1 MLVERK
7 KNNVNVPDFNGV
19 VEVKHSIKGRIRY
32 RVPRLKGDNT
42 LADYITSQLSKVKFI
57 SHVEAS
63 AVTGSLLIKMVNGD
77 YRGGDSNMLTAA
89 IVKLLSLEEEIN
101 KKKDALVTRELSNMK
116 EVLNLAVYNKTKG
129 ILDIKSIYLIAVM
142 IFAIRG
148 IRTAPRMLPNGY
160 TMARWAFKE
169 I

>member
-1 MLVERK
+1 
-7 KNNVNVPDFNGV
+7 
-19 VEVKHSIKGRIRY
+19 
-32 RVPRLKGDNT
+32 
-42 LADYITSQLSKVKFI
+42 
-57 SHVEAS
+57 
-63 AVTGSLLIKMVNGD
+63 
-77 YRGGDSNMLTAA
+77 
-89 IVKLLSLEEEIN
+89 
-101 KKKDALVTRELSNMK
+101 MK

-160 TMARWAFKE
+160 TMARWANKE

>member
-1 MLVERK
+1 
-7 KNNVNVPDFNGV
+7 
-19 VEVKHSIKGRIRY
+19 
-32 RVPRLKGDNT
+32 
-42 LADYITSQLSKVKFI
+42 
-57 SHVEAS
+57 
-63 AVTGSLLIKMVNGD
+63 
-77 YRGGDSNMLTAA
+77 MLTAA

-160 TMARWAFKE
+160 TMARWAYKE